1 MKIKIK
7 EAIIV
12 EGRYDVNT
20 VRQLFD
26 TSVIATEG
34 FGIYKRKDVID
45 HLRRLAAKD
54 GIIILTDGDGAGFQI
69 RSLIKGSV
77 NGRVLNAYIPD
88 IAGKEKR
95 KKSYSSEGKL
105 GVEGMR
111 SEIIIEA
118 VKRAGATIQDADEK
132 DKKSEIERSALYEDG
147 FFGKD
152 NSAEKRKKLCKLAML
167 PERMN
172 VNSLLEA
179 LNMFYGKEGYEEL
192 KLKID
197 EEEK

>member
-7 EAIIV
+7 ETIIV

-26 TSVIATEG
+26 TSVISTDG
-34 FGIYKRKDVID
+34 FGIYKRKDVLAHI
-45 HLRRLAAKD
+45 RRLAAKD
-54 GIIILTDGDGAGFQI
+54 GIIIFTDGDGAGFQI

-95 KKSYSSEGKL
+95 KESYSSEGKL
-105 GVEGMR
+105 GVEGMK
-111 SEIIIEA
+111 SDIIIEA
-118 VKRAGATIQDADEK
+118 IKRAGATIQDADEK
-132 DKKSEIERSALYEDG
+132 EKKSEIERSALYEDG

-152 NSAEKRKKLCKLAML
+152 NSTEKRKKLCRLALL

-179 LNMFYGKEGYEEL
+179 LSMFYGKEGYEEL

-197 EEEK
+197 EEDK